1 MTDHKPCD
9 PADPCATAYDLASE
23 RNTLDGLWAETKD
36 RLDAALAQVARLRE
50 ALVEVCGCFEAA
62 RVEGLDR
69 CLGEEDFYAPGSL
82 VDLVSRRL
90 MVADQAARTALAE
103 TADAPAP
110 PPAERTPGHDMDYH
124 TSFERK
130 KRKLGLPIYRECWER
145 NRQPAPPRRLDELLA
160 HAGLGPRES
169 ADEDE

>member
-110 PPAERTPGHDMDYH
+110 PPASDGWIAWEG
-124 TSFERK
+124 
-130 KRKLGLPIYRECWER
+130 GECPVSTETLVDVRWER
-145 NRQPAPPRRLDELLA
+145 RLAAGCCRWDHRETSDDIVAYRIVGARDE
-160 HAGLGPRES
+160 
-169 ADEDE
+169 